1 LAEKEKEGG
10 LPGRVISGGKPSLW
24 DKSEEFPIRF
34 EERNSHEVK
43 AKKSRT
49 YPPDYFPYRPGFQAL
64 ARHQEL

>member
-43 AKKSRT
+43 A
-49 YPPDYFPYRPGFQAL
+49 
-64 ARHQEL
+64 